1 MKTIILTIAIAA
13 ALTAFEGTLSA
24 DTIFVANFATG
35 TVGEYNAATG
45 GSINSSFVSG
55 LNGPFGLA
63 LSGNRLF
70 VGNYSGNSIGE
81 YDAWTGAAINDSF
94 ISGLN
99 APCGIG
105 LPWKS

>member
-1 MKTIILTIAIAA
+1 MKTTILTLAIAA
-13 ALTAFEGTLSA
+13 ALTVFEGTLSA
-24 DTIFVANFATG
+24 ESIFVANFDTDR
-35 TVGEYNAATG
+35 VGEYNAVTG
-45 GSINSSFVSG
+45 ASINSAFVSG